1 MEDSIMYDL
10 TLFKE
15 FIQEK
20 NWEIFQKKFTVLL
33 EEVQRDGFME
43 GYRYAIT
50 ILEENLIKK

>member
-1 MEDSIMYDL
+1 MYDL

-50 ILEENLIKK
+50 ILQENLIKK